1 MAVKSRAEEK
11 IIELLK
17 TEGSMSVEELVEA
30 LFDDYQITER
40 EVKETILK
48 LREEGQIQPDHQW
61 KMEYV
66 A

>member
-11 IIELLK
+11 IIELLQ
-17 TEGSMSVEELVEA
+17 TEGSMSVDELVDQ

-48 LREEGQIQPDHQW
+48 LREEGQIQPDRQW